1 MWRFAAAILATAA
14 LATAEAKEI
23 ERPGGRGRLQGPQRA
38 LKSFDANKNGRIDGP
53 EVNRLREAFEGAMR
67 ESLAHYDLNGDGF
80 LDDPEVARIR
90 TVSRPGTPR
99 SQVGGSGAA
108 PVK

>member
-1 MWRFAAAILATAA
+1 MRRFAAAILATAA

-38 LKSFDANKNGRIDGP
+38 LKNFDANKNGRIDGP
-53 EVNRLREAFEGAMR
+53 EVERLREAFAGAMR
-67 ESLAHYDLNGDGF
+67 ESLAHYDLNGDGV

-90 TVSRPGTPR
+90 TGGRPGTPR
-99 SQVGGSGAA
+99 SQVGGSEAA